1 MGDVGGGL
9 ALAVQHTVPLVPYLY
24 TPYTHPPCPHRPPRG
39 QPTILSPVQ
48 ARHLPSP
55 YEPGVQG
62 GPGRGAVG
70 RGIPIYPQVPSLP
83 SCYGGYPLGGGP
95 RYGWYYRV
103 LYMYM
108 LTGINSSWNII
119 ILSMVVDFYIYM
131 YMVFPV

>member
-1 MGDVGGGL
+1 M
-9 ALAVQHTVPLVPYLY
+9 VPGEIPYY
-24 TPYTHPPCPHRPPRG
+24 PPHRP
-39 QPTILSPVQ
+39 L
-48 ARHLPSP
+48 LPSHTQGP
-55 YEPGVQG
+55 LSSIFRHAIHMVEG